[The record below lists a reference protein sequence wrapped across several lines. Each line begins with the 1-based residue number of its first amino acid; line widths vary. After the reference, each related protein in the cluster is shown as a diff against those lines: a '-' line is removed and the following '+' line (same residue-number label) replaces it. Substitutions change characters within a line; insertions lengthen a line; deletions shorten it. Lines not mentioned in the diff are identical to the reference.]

1 MPRKRTAA
9 PMETQPS
16 PERQDT
22 PTPMRAAPSKKTTL
36 ARPPPTAISVG
47 KADAVRRSSLKK
59 QRNQMEKIT
68 KGKGQ

>member
-1 MPRKRTAA
+1 
-9 PMETQPS
+9 
-16 PERQDT
+16 
-22 PTPMRAAPSKKTTL
+22 MRAAPSKKTTL